1 MEIVVS
7 EVELLEKKLALI
19 LRIRDMTEAADL
31 SKGNIEENYIT
42 LIARREAIISKLKA
56 IDLKLKEA
64 TLEEEGSGVLL
75 NRISEI
81 SQQVIDLDEQ
91 IAKQTP
97 EMLKGIK
104 KRIKQ
109 LKNGKNINEAYNG
122 TITQGFYKQSR

>member
-7 EVELLEKKLALI
+7 EVELLEKKLALL
-19 LRIRDMTEAADL
+19 LRIRDLTEAADL

-64 TLEEEGSGVLL
+64 AQEEGSDVLL
-75 NRISEI
+75 NRIREI
-81 SQQVIDLDEQ
+81 SQQVIELDEQ

-104 KRIKQ
+104 ARIKQ
-109 LKNGKNINEAYNG
+109 LKNGKNINQAYNG

>member
-1 MEIVVS
+1 MS
-7 EVELLEKKLALI
+7 EVELLEKKLALL
-19 LRIRDMTEAADL
+19 LRIRDLTEAADL

-64 TLEEEGSGVLL
+64 AQEEGSDVLL
-75 NRISEI
+75 NRIREI
-81 SQQVIDLDEQ
+81 SQQVIELDEQ

-104 KRIKQ
+104 ARIKQ
-109 LKNGKNINEAYNG
+109 LKNGKNINQAYNG